1 MVTRGLGNNSR
12 GPCLTGLSNKATGC
26 QDSLLFCN
34 PYSKNL
40 RHGPQGQ
47 DRKENDSN
55 LNNEK
60 KNTLILYI
68 LVWKVTLL
76 RKKKSRGPTY
86 MVCPVLSIKVKV
98 TYISVDTCKYL
109 LSVDRKCQE
118 GWTMVIMQRDVAVK
132 TEERSFISYFNNL
145 KRCGAFIHD
154 FILFLN
160 VFFKYNME
168 IEHISFCDS
177 QCPQQGHCLQLL
189 PQRGF
194 LPPQGLRQL
203 SCPSFA
209 GSPRAAQL

>member
-1 MVTRGLGNNSR
+1 MESYIV
-12 GPCLTGLSNKATGC
+12 
-26 QDSLLFCN
+26 
-34 PYSKNL
+34 
-40 RHGPQGQ
+40 
-47 DRKENDSN
+47 KE
-55 LNNEK
+55 
-60 KNTLILYI
+60 
-68 LVWKVTLL
+68 
-76 RKKKSRGPTY
+76 KKSRGPTY

-118 GWTMVIMQRDVAVK
+118 GWTMVITQRDVAVK

-177 QCPQQGHCLQLL
+177 QCPQQGHCL
-189 PQRGF
+189 
-194 LPPQGLRQL
+194 
-203 SCPSFA
+203 
-209 GSPRAAQL
+209 